1 MNCGSLMSMSPAVRS
16 YDARCWSPK
25 RRWNSPMQAPP
36 ESVDGRFLGD
46 RSGQP
51 AHGTDDGGQRADLG
65 EVLELERT
73 LAAGTGRAPLRRLDG
88 IVQRGLVA
96 VPDRARRD
104 TVSDHAAAGGEA
116 TRSERVDERA
126 RLLEVILERLGRDDG
141 AAPL

>member
-36 ESVDGRFLGD
+36 ESVNGRFLGD

-73 LAAGTGRAPLRRLDG
+73 LAAGTGRAPLRCLDG
-88 IVQRGLVA
+88 IVQRRLVA
-96 VPDRARRD
+96 VTERARRG
-104 TVSDHAAAGGEA
+104 TVIVPAASCGVAL
-116 TRSERVDERA
+116 R
-126 RLLEVILERLGRDDG
+126 
-141 AAPL
+141 